1 MMINNK
7 VVDGYVYARIKKAWY
22 GLSES
27 GRIAHDDLV
36 NHLKKYGYV
45 KTNTAGLFR
54 HITRDITFTLVVD
67 DFGIKYTN
75 EEDVKHLLSTIK
87 AKYPVKV
94 KMDSDQYIGITLK
107 WNYATRELIYSM
119 AGYVKSALKELEHVL
134 PKSFFCSPS
143 PYQEPKFGQKVQYS
157 NIDTTPLLQP
167 SAIKYIQRVT
177 GKFLFY
183 ARAIDN
189 TMLHALNN
197 IAPAT
202 INDTEATL
210 AATKHFLNYAA
221 SNPDA

>member
-1 MMINNK
+1 
-7 VVDGYVYARIKKAWY
+7 
-22 GLSES
+22 
-27 GRIAHDDLV
+27 
-36 NHLKKYGYV
+36 
-45 KTNTAGLFR
+45 
-54 HITRDITFTLVVD
+54 
-67 DFGIKYTN
+67 
-75 EEDVKHLLSTIK
+75 
-87 AKYPVKV
+87 
-94 KMDSDQYIGITLK
+94 
-107 WNYATRELIYSM
+107 M

-197 IAPAT
+197 IATAT
-202 INDTEATL
+202 INGTEATL
-210 AATKHFLNYAA
+210 AATKNFLNYAT
-221 SNPDA
+221 SNPDAEIKYTASDMILQVHSDAAFDVASESQSRAGGYHFLGNKNLTKFNATILVIAKIIQGVMASAAEAEVGSLFINAQEAIPIRQFL